1 MMPLTVQTIC
11 AAVGGT
17 VLQSS
22 GAAVRDVTTDSRRV
36 PQEALF
42 IPLVGN
48 ASTAMPISKRH
59 WRPGRRDA

>member
-22 GAAVRDVTTDSRRV
+22 GAAVRD
-36 PQEALF
+36 E
-42 IPLVGN
+42 I
-48 ASTAMPISKRH
+48 
-59 WRPGRRDA
+59 GRAHV